1 MSKIIKISLFVFV
14 AFWFY
19 TCKNECTDCEEYTR
33 TLALYIKIQG
43 TAKDS
48 ILNIEGNIYNEITGT
63 RTVFATVR
71 QDSIYSTNIQI
82 FEDLTRCECELDV
95 FLEGD
100 EKRVLIDL
108 TGKVDFLNSWIQV
121 ISVDVGFGL
130 LGLEVYLNDYQPN
143 KEIKND
149 DLEPK

>member
-19 TCKNECTDCEEYTR
+19 ACKNECTDCEEYTR

-71 QDSIYSTNIQI
+71 QDSIYSANIQI

-108 TGKVDFLNSWIQV
+108 TGKVDFLNSRIQV
-121 ISVDVGFGL
+121 ISVDVSFGL